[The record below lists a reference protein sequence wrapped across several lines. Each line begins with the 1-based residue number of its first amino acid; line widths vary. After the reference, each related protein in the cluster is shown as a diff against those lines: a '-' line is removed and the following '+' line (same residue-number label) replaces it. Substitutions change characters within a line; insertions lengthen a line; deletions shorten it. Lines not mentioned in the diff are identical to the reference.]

1 MLQYEYLEMKKMLVT
16 LLVIFVVFIAFQSF
30 MAISTSKIEKQKY
43 RVVKK
48 EAEFELRFYPP
59 ATFATIKSTAKNYRE
74 LSGSG
79 FRKIAGYIFGN
90 NASSA
95 KIAMTSPVHMD
106 INETESS
113 MSFVMPSE
121 YDIKSL
127 PRPNDSKVEIHESP
141 SEYAAAIEFGGFA
154 NDATISKYAEQL
166 RRSLEAKG
174 IKPIGHYRYLGYNPP
189 YQLIGRK
196 NEVIV
201 AVEWKE

>member
-1 MLQYEYLEMKKMLVT
+1 MKKMIITILVV
-16 LLVIFVVFIAFQSF
+16 LLVFVAFQSF

-43 RVVKK
+43 RIVKK
-48 EAEFELRFYPP
+48 ETDFEVRFYPP
-59 ATFATIKSTAKNYRE
+59 ATFATIKSSAKNYRE

-90 NASSA
+90 NESSS

-106 INETESS
+106 INEDESS

-127 PRPNDSKVEIHESP
+127 PRPNDAKVEIHESP

-154 NDATISKYAEQL
+154 NDASITKYAEQL
-166 RRSLEAKG
+166 KKSLEAKG
-174 IKPIGHYRYLGYNPP
+174 IKAIGHFRYLGYNPP

>member
-1 MLQYEYLEMKKMLVT
+1 MKKMTIVLAV
-16 LLVIFVVFIAFQSF
+16 LLLIFIVFQSF
-30 MAISTSKIEKQKY
+30 MAISTGNIEKQKY
-43 RVVKK
+43 QVIKK
-48 EAEFELRFYPP
+48 EKDFEIRYYPP
-59 ATFATIKSTAKNYRE
+59 ATFATIKSSARSYRE

-90 NASSA
+90 NESSA

-106 INETESS
+106 ISESGSS

-127 PRPNDSKVEIHESP
+127 PRPNDASVEIHETKG
-141 SEYAAAIEFGGFA
+141 EYAAAIEFGGFA
-154 NDATISKYAEQL
+154 GDDAIRKHANLLGNVLKE
-166 RRSLEAKG
+166 KG
-174 IKPIGHYRYLGYNPP
+174 IKAIGNFRYLGYNPP

-201 AVEWKE
+201 SIEWKP

>member
-1 MLQYEYLEMKKMLVT
+1 MKKMIPAVLIVLLILV
-16 LLVIFVVFIAFQSF
+16 AFQSF
-30 MAISTSKIEKQKY
+30 MAISTSKVEKQPY

-48 EAEFELRFYPP
+48 ENGFEVRFYPP
-59 ATFATIKSTAKNYRE
+59 ATFATIRSSAKSYRE
-74 LSGSG
+74 LSSSG

-90 NASSA
+90 NESSA

-106 INETESS
+106 INQEESS
-113 MSFVMPSE
+113 MSFVMPAE

-127 PRPNDSKVEIHESP
+127 PRPNDAKVELHQSP
-141 SEYAAAIEFGGFA
+141 PEFAAAIEFGGYA
-154 NDATISKYAEQL
+154 NDESISKYAEQL
-166 RRSLEAKG
+166 KKSLEEKG

-189 YQLIGRK
+189 YQLVGRK